1 MARSL
6 KQRNASP
13 AAQQATARA
22 AAKTNAAEI
31 RKLLTAFAAAATDID
46 EALGD
51 FATSSHELRDV
62 VNKLH
67 NLGCP
72 SPNHNQIE
80 SLGTRAVLTAISQSI
95 FKRAVETLAPG
106 ERRSF
111 TPMVATWCESIER
124 NQIAPLLGTE
134 SRPHRQRSEVTT
146 HEEVTTNEAAV

>member
-62 VNKLH
+62 
-67 NLGCP
+67 
-72 SPNHNQIE
+72 S
-80 SLGTRAVLTAISQSI
+80 S
-95 FKRAVETLAPG
+95 
-106 ERRSF
+106 
-111 TPMVATWCESIER
+111 
-124 NQIAPLLGTE
+124 
-134 SRPHRQRSEVTT
+134 
-146 HEEVTTNEAAV
+146 AAVAASFRTIIRSRASARASC